1 LKTIREYG
9 IYLPDLNFFSSLWD
23 FYSHWKAGLKT
34 YQERRE
40 YIRSLYKPID
50 DPITQVLTTSSSRTI
65 NPNDLIKLLSSYA
78 YKNIEDT
85 ESKNALSMK
94 KSDDSELEEQST
106 FEYDIALSFAGE
118 HRDIAEGIAQELK
131 KRGISLFYDNFEQ
144 SKLWGKRLSKH
155 FQEIYGQKTR
165 FVVVLISK
173 EYPIKDW
180 TDFEFTI
187 AREEAKNRKSEFI
200 LPIRIDDT
208 LIFGLPSDVAYLDFN
223 KVGVKGVVENILIKV
238 QPTKGDLV
246 KTVDESLYS
255 RSEQSEFE
263 RRLNNLKRH
272 CRPMGKP
279 IEDKVFNKIIRSIR
293 DDISKIDIDD
303 VTPEEVGE
311 GEDNI
316 RKNLSELDKILTGE
330 CNEKYLKDFKDSI
343 DEIVKRAKVA
353 QEG

>member
-1 LKTIREYG
+1 MTEQLEKLKKDITEIQGIMVKVSTGRGNIDDFEDEYRILYFSIKEQLKTFRENG

-65 NPNDLIKLLSSYA
+65 NPNELVKLLSSYS

-85 ESKNALSMK
+85 ESEVAPSMK
-94 KSDDSELEEQST
+94 KSKLTEQST

-118 HRDIAEGIAQELK
+118 HRNIAESIAHELK
-131 KRGISLFYDNFEQ
+131 KLGISLFYDNFEQ

-223 KVGVKGVVENILIKV
+223 KVGVEGVVKNILIK
-238 QPTKGDLV
+238 L
-246 KTVDESLYS
+246 
-255 RSEQSEFE
+255 E
-263 RRLNNLKRH
+263 R
-272 CRPMGKP
+272 
-279 IEDKVFNKIIRSIR
+279 F
-293 DDISKIDIDD
+293 
-303 VTPEEVGE
+303 
-311 GEDNI
+311 
-316 RKNLSELDKILTGE
+316 NLS
-330 CNEKYLKDFKDSI
+330 S
-343 DEIVKRAKVA
+343 
-353 QEG
+353 